1 MALESTT
8 LVCFNHV
15 GHNGMLLCYC
25 FLLQLRR
32 PTCHWPRKQEQE
44 MALGKLSKTG
54 KRKQDEKHS
63 ATVSVELEAPSSK
76 SKHLRV
82 STQFVVST
90 ISVHLYET

>member
-1 MALESTT
+1 
-8 LVCFNHV
+8 
-15 GHNGMLLCYC
+15 
-25 FLLQLRR
+25 
-32 PTCHWPRKQEQE
+32 

-82 STQFVVST
+82 SKHSLHLVLPRTST
-90 ISVHLYET
+90 RHDDRQIKMNMPKKSTKNSLLISAPQAK